1 MSYFKIKHTDEGLYF
16 NIKKIGKRY
25 ETFIAYFSSN
35 KSPVDIDY
43 SSYKSVYN
51 ETGARLEIEP
61 EKSYLPTKY
70 ILSDESEIEIP
81 SADATKTYFALTS
94 NQNLELSIFH
104 TSTSTLKGIVGLKY
118 ELQEANLL
126 TAWVSDDQSA
136 QTVGPWS
143 TRYLYD
149 ESGNQFPIPQGSSVV
164 AYYYVNG
171 EKIYN
176 RDLFVRMTDSGGK
189 LMIGA
194 RADILIEKVEFNV
207 QPVPTM

>member
-16 NIKKIGKRY
+16 NIKKIGKRS

-35 KSPVDIDY
+35 KSPINLEY
-43 SSYKSVYN
+43 STYYSLYD
-51 ETGARLEIEP
+51 ETGSKLILEP

-70 ILSDESEIEIP
+70 TLSDESEIEIP
-81 SADATKTYFALTS
+81 STDATKTYFALTS
-94 NQNLELSIFH
+94 NQNPELSIFH
-104 TSTSTLKGIVGLKY
+104 TSTTPLKGVASLVY
-118 ELQEANLL
+118 EVQEAQLL
-126 TAWVSDDQSA
+126 TAWVSDDRSA

-149 ESGNQFPIPQGSSVV
+149 ESGSQFPIPQGSSVV

-176 RDLFVRMTDSGGK
+176 HDLFVRMSDSGGK

-194 RADILIEKVEFNV
+194 KADILIEKVEFNV